1 MLLRLSPAVIQVR
14 SHLRTSCSAH
24 SRLPE
29 RQLWT
34 LNTIIYH
41 LLVFKPS
48 FPPLTLPK
56 SSTYLGLVRPGVL
69 TRQRPCIV
77 LCIGWFKT
85 QLDGSLG
92 NLI

>member
-14 SHLRTSCSAH
+14 SQLRTSCSAH